1 MPKLEGAIFYRWE
14 QESCHLSGASC
25 KFFWD
30 ENFQADWKSRE
41 GAKMKFE
48 FPAKNDDSLH
58 KSNQTSLKQ
67 NELSSKKS
75 LQLNYFKNHLQPW
88 FFYSD
93 ISNNV
98 A

>member
-1 MPKLEGAIFYRWE
+1 
-14 QESCHLSGASC
+14 
-25 KFFWD
+25 
-30 ENFQADWKSRE
+30 
-41 GAKMKFE
+41 MKFE
-48 FPAKNDDSLH
+48 FPAKNDDRLH